1 MLLNELAPFNLV
13 FQEVGYD
20 TTNFLIELG
29 PLFFIILGSIFFY
42 LALALLRRLI
52 KKRGDNCVTRR
63 IRKKINYHVIVI
75 RFMLESCIELM
86 IIAMI
91 CVLKVSTSNIL
102 I

>member
-42 LALALLRRLI
+42 LTLALLRRLI

-63 IRKKINYHVIVI
+63 IRKKINFHVIAI
-75 RFMLESCIELM
+75 RFVLESCIELM

-91 CVLKVSTSNIL
+91 CVLKVSP
-102 I
+102 